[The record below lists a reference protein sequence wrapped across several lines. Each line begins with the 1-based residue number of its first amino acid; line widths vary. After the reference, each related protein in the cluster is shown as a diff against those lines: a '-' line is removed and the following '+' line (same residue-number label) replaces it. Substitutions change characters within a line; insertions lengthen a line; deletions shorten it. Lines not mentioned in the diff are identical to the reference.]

1 MLSCGAG
8 WVAWPLAA
16 RKPHRFQHFIESH
29 AMTARFPIF
38 ARCCLL
44 AALAMLA
51 VSPTPV
57 LAVDAAAAKTA
68 VVAAKPKL
76 STDDCALSPEDAKKA
91 DEWKAMT
98 PQQQQAR
105 RAERKAEYQKMS
117 PEQKAEVRAK
127 MEKRKQC
134 RLQRQGQTQGQTP
147 RQAPVP
153 AAAPPAVK

>member
-1 MLSCGAG
+1 
-8 WVAWPLAA
+8 
-16 RKPHRFQHFIESH
+16 
-29 AMTARFPIF
+29 MTARPSII
-38 ARCCLL
+38 ARYCLL

-57 LAVDAAAAKTA
+57 MAADSAAAKPA
-68 VVAAKPKL
+68 VAAVTPKAAG
-76 STDDCALSPEDAKKA
+76 DDCALSPEDAKKA

-98 PQQQQAR
+98 PQQREAR

-134 RLQRQGQTQGQTP
+134 RLQRQSRLQGQAQTLP
-147 RQAPVP
+147 AKGQAPVTGQAP
-153 AAAPPAVK
+153 AATIPAAPPAAK

>member
-1 MLSCGAG
+1 MQVG
-8 WVAWPLAA
+8 WPGHWLPAN
-16 RKPHRFQHFIESH
+16 RTDFQPVIESH

-57 LAVDAAAAKTA
+57 MAVDTAAAKTA

-98 PQQQQAR
+98 PQQREVR

-134 RLQRQGQTQGQTP
+134 RLQRQGQNP
-147 RQAPVP
+147 APVP
-153 AAAPPAVK
+153 AAATPAVK

>member
-1 MLSCGAG
+1 
-8 WVAWPLAA
+8 
-16 RKPHRFQHFIESH
+16 
-29 AMTARFPIF
+29 MTARFPIF

-57 LAVDAAAAKTA
+57 MAVDTAAAKTA

-98 PQQQQAR
+98 PQQREAR

-134 RLQRQGQTQGQTP
+134 RLQRQGQNP
-147 RQAPVP
+147 AAPVP
-153 AAAPPAVK
+153 AAATPAVK

>member
-1 MLSCGAG
+1 
-8 WVAWPLAA
+8 
-16 RKPHRFQHFIESH
+16 
-29 AMTARFPIF
+29 MTARFPIF

-57 LAVDAAAAKTA
+57 LAVDAAAKTA
-68 VVAAKPKL
+68 VVVAKPKL
-76 STDDCALSPEDAKKA
+76 SAEDCALSPEDAKKA

-98 PQQQQAR
+98 PQQREAR

-134 RLQRQGQTQGQTP
+134 RLQRQGQTPG
-147 RQAPVP
+147 QAPVP
-153 AAAPPAVK
+153 AAATPAVK